1 MLWMIAGIGFV
12 AAGIGLL
19 THHAWWRTL
28 AVISAAVSLPVTVLF
43 LGGVAASNKVAA
55 LIVDIAILVGLLWPP
70 VELAGS

>member
-1 MLWMIAGIGFV
+1 MIAGIGFV

-28 AVISAAVSLPVTVLF
+28 AVTSAAVSLPVTALF